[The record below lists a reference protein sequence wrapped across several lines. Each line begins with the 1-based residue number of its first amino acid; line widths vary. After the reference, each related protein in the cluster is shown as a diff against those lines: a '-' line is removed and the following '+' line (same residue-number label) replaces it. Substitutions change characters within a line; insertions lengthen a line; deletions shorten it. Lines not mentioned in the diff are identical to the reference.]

1 MRIAALLAL
10 VLLVPT
16 PLGSVAGEL
25 RIAAWNF
32 EHLNDT
38 GGEGWLPRTGP
49 GYGAFAGQ
57 VVAIGADIAAF
68 QEVENAAARR
78 VFPAPHWHVE
88 MSSRPIL
95 EPPRRCPAIE
105 RRQVDQQGPRERS
118 AMAGRLCTVTGAPQG
133 GELPPDRQH
142 LERDKCHDA
151 IAAGA

>member
-1 MRIAALLAL
+1 MRSAALLAL

-16 PLGSVAGEL
+16 PLESVAGEL

-57 VVAIGADIAAF
+57 VVAIGADTAAY
-68 QEVENAAARR
+68 QEVETTAAAWL
-78 VFPAPHWHVE
+78 VLPVPHWHVE

-95 EPPRRCPAIE
+95 DTAVRAGTARRRALATW
-105 RRQVDQQGPRERS
+105 RQGSP
-118 AMAGRLCTVTGAPQG
+118 LTGVWP
-133 GELPPDRQH
+133 
-142 LERDKCHDA
+142 
-151 IAAGA
+151 IAATMI

>member
-1 MRIAALLAL
+1 MHIAKLLAL

-16 PLGSVAGEL
+16 PLESVAGEL
-25 RIAAWNF
+25 RIAAWNL

-49 GYGAFAGQ
+49 GYDALAGQ
-57 VVAIGADIAAF
+57 VVALGADITAF
-68 QEVENAAARR
+68 QEVENTAARR

-95 EPPRRCPAIE
+95 EPARHCPAIE

-118 AMAGRLCTVTGAPQG
+118 PMAGRLCTVTGAPQG
-133 GELPPDRQH
+133 GDSPSGLED
-142 LERDKCHDA
+142 LERDNSS
-151 IAAGA
+151 